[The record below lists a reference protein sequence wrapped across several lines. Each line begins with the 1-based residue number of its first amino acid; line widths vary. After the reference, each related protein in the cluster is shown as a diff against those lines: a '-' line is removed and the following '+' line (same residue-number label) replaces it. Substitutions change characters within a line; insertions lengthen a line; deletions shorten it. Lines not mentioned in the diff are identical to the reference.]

1 MCLGR
6 HQAKLCSCRTISPIY
21 PPYSIM
27 CGKVFPG
34 SLGGV
39 NGLRSKN
46 WISRA
51 GAYAS
56 DTCSRY
62 AFVSL
67 RCFGSF
73 RGRHIHHSDSRH
85 RASGGGLHAT
95 RSRLQRIPA
104 TLGYLNTCVCCAIS
118 LSIASRMVRY
128 ISGPSHRKS
137 VLSHHLSRPTPC
149 LATTTMLP
157 YLRCSPPSQSNDC
170 ARYPPYGLGGSATKS
185 TCLN

>member
-1 MCLGR
+1 
-6 HQAKLCSCRTISPIY
+6 
-21 PPYSIM
+21 M

-39 NGLRSKN
+39 NGLTSKN
-46 WISRA
+46 WISRM

-56 DTCSRY
+56 DTCSRHT
-62 AFVSL
+62 FVSL

-73 RGRHIHHSDSRH
+73 YGRHTHQCDSRH

-104 TLGYLNTCVCCAIS
+104 TLGYCVCCAIS
-118 LSIASRMVRY
+118 LSIPSRSFRY
-128 ISGPSHRKS
+128 ISGPSLRNS
-137 VLSHHLSRPTPC
+137 VLSHHLPRPAPC
-149 LATTTMLP
+149 LTTTNMLP
-157 YLRCSPPSQSNDC
+157 YLRCSLPSQSNDC
-170 ARYPPYGLGGSATKS
+170 DRYPPYGLGGSATKS